1 MFIHGNI
8 SIMLKMRDKG
18 LVILVTYV
26 FFLEMRFSSNR
37 RLEWIIEKENER
49 QNGDGER
56 LKIILFLHI
65 SRKLEV
71 VSK

>member
-1 MFIHGNI
+1 
-8 SIMLKMRDKG
+8 MLKMRDKG

-49 QNGDGER
+49 QDGDGER

>member
-1 MFIHGNI
+1 
-8 SIMLKMRDKG
+8 MLKMRDKG

-26 FFLEMRFSSNR
+26 FFLEMHFSSNR

-49 QNGDGER
+49 QDGDGER

>member
-1 MFIHGNI
+1 
-8 SIMLKMRDKG
+8 MLKMRDKE

-49 QNGDGER
+49 QDGDGER